1 MSKEEIKE
9 TPTGDLEQG
18 EFKIKKKPKKLAN
31 KKKEEPI
38 KVDLSKKPEEEPAK
52 IDLSKTKEDAVQEP
66 STEKVVLQSDEEKE
80 EPKVELQEVGQI
92 STEETTTTKSE
103 EEKPVIEE
111 VVVNAVES
119 PIEPSVINEIKEEL
133 EYKPELELPE
143 NVEKLVSFMKETGG
157 NIEDYVRL
165 NADYSNVKD
174 DVLLNEYYK
183 KTRPHLDDEEINFIM
198 QDNFSFDEEVDE
210 ERFVRKQKLAY
221 KEEVAKAKNF
231 LEQMK
236 SKYYDEIKLRPSVT
250 NEQKKAMDFFQRYSK
265 EQQQITSKR
274 NEFVDKT
281 KNFFQEQFKGFEF
294 NVGEKA
300 FRYNVSNPQDM
311 ISNQTDVSKFINK
324 FMDKNGNINDMEAY
338 HKAIYAARN
347 ADRLAQ
353 HFYEQG
359 KADATRDVIA
369 KSKNINNETRPVATE
384 ATMPNGW
391 KVRAITGVDSSKLKI
406 KKKS

>member
-1 MSKEEIKE
+1 MATKEKVEAEVDSKQPLKMKRKPGRPKKLTQEKKVTKLEIKE
-9 TPTGDLEQG
+9 EKKDAVPEQSTGVVD
-18 EFKIKKKPKKLAN
+18 AN
-31 KKKEEPI
+31 KQTEDVEKVEERASQPRLEEITKEEV
-38 KVDLSKKPEEEPAK
+38 KDENEN
-52 IDLSKTKEDAVQEP
+52 KEI
-66 STEKVVLQSDEEKE
+66 
-80 EPKVELQEVGQI
+80 EVI
-92 STEETTTTKSE
+92 
-103 EEKPVIEE
+103 EEKPVEE
-111 VVVNAVES
+111 V
-119 PIEPSVINEIKEEL
+119 KEEPVV
-133 EYKPELELPE
+133 EPVVEQPSSNLPE
-143 NVEKLVSFMKETGG
+143 NVDKLIKFMEETGG
-157 NIEDYVRL
+157 TFEDYVTL
-165 NADYSNVKD
+165 NKDYSKYD
-174 DVLLNEYYK
+174 DKLLIREYYK
-183 KTRPHLDDEEINFIM
+183 KTRPHLDDDEINFVM
-198 QDNFSFDEEVDE
+198 QDNFSYDEEVDE

-250 NEQKKAMDFFQRYSK
+250 NEQKKAMDFFQRYSQ
-265 EQQQITSKR
+265 EQQQITTKR
-274 NEFVDKT
+274 SEFVDKT

-311 ISNQTDVSKFINK
+311 ISSQTDVSKFINK
-324 FMDKNGNINDMEAY
+324 FMDKNGNVSDMEAY

-369 KSKNINNETRPVATE
+369 KSKNISNDTRPVATE
-384 ATMPNGW
+384 TTMPNGW
-391 KVRAITGVDSSKLKI
+391 KVRAISGVDNSKLKI

>member
-1 MSKEEIKE
+1 MAKVEAEVDSKEPLKMKRK
-9 TPTGDLEQG
+9 PGR
-18 EFKIKKKPKKLAN
+18 PKKLTQE
-31 KKKEEPI
+31 KK
-38 KVDLSKKPEEEPAK
+38 V
-52 IDLSKTKEDAVQEP
+52 TK
-66 STEKVVLQSDEEKE
+66 L
-80 EPKVELQEVGQI
+80 
-92 STEETTTTKSE
+92 
-103 EEKPVIEE
+103 
-111 VVVNAVES
+111 
-119 PIEPSVINEIKEEL
+119 EIKEE
-133 EYKPELELPE
+133 KKDAVPEQSTGVVDANKQAE
-143 NVEKLVSFMKETGG
+143 NVEKVEKGTSEPRLEEITKEVENKDENKEIEVIHEKPVEEVKEEPVVEPVVEQPVSDLPANVNKLIEFMKETGG
-157 NIEDYVRL
+157 TVEDYVTL
-165 NADYSNVKD
+165 NKDYSKYDDKLLVK
-174 DVLLNEYYK
+174 EYYK

-250 NEQKKAMDFFQRYSK
+250 NEQKKAMDFFQRYSQ

-324 FMDKNGNINDMEAY
+324 FMDKNGNVSDMEAY

-359 KADATRDVIA
+359 KADATRDVSA
-369 KSKNINNETRPVATE
+369 KSKNISNESRPVATE

>member
-1 MSKEEIKE
+1 MAKVEAEVESKQPLKMKRK
-9 TPTGDLEQG
+9 PGR
-18 EFKIKKKPKKLAN
+18 PKKLTQE
-31 KKKEEPI
+31 KKVTKLEI
-38 KVDLSKKPEEEPAK
+38 
-52 IDLSKTKEDAVQEP
+52 KEDAVPEQ
-66 STEKVVLQSDEEKE
+66 STGVVDANKQTEDVEKVEERASEPRLEEITKEEVKDENENKEVEVINEKPVEEVKE
-80 EPKVELQEVGQI
+80 EPVVEPVV
-92 STEETTTTKSE
+92 EES
-103 EEKPVIEE
+103 
-111 VVVNAVES
+111 S
-119 PIEPSVINEIKEEL
+119 SS
-133 EYKPELELPE
+133 LPE
-143 NVEKLVSFMKETGG
+143 NVDKLIKFMEETGG
-157 NIEDYVRL
+157 TVEDYVTL
-165 NADYSNVKD
+165 NKDYSKYD
-174 DVLLNEYYK
+174 DKLLIKEYYK
-183 KTRPHLDDEEINFIM
+183 KTRPHLDDDEINFVM
-198 QDNFSFDEEVDE
+198 QDNFSYDEEVDE

-250 NEQKKAMDFFQRYSK
+250 NEQKKAMDFFQRYSQ

-324 FMDKNGNINDMEAY
+324 FMDKNGNVNDMEAY

-369 KSKNINNETRPVATE
+369 KSKNISNDSRPVATE

>member
-1 MSKEEIKE
+1 MAKVEAEVDSKQPLKMKRK
-9 TPTGDLEQG
+9 PGR
-18 EFKIKKKPKKLAN
+18 PKKLTQE
-31 KKKEEPI
+31 KKVTKLEI
-38 KVDLSKKPEEEPAK
+38 
-52 IDLSKTKEDAVQEP
+52 KEDAVPEQ
-66 STEKVVLQSDEEKE
+66 STGVVDANKQTEDVEKVEERASEPRLEEITKE
-80 EPKVELQEVGQI
+80 EVKDENENKEIEVI
-92 STEETTTTKSE
+92 
-103 EEKPVIEE
+103 EEKPVEE
-111 VVVNAVES
+111 V
-119 PIEPSVINEIKEEL
+119 KEEPVV
-133 EYKPELELPE
+133 EPVVEQPSYNLPE
-143 NVEKLVSFMKETGG
+143 NVDKLIKFMEETGG
-157 NIEDYVRL
+157 TFEDYVTL
-165 NADYSNVKD
+165 NKDYSKYD
-174 DVLLNEYYK
+174 DKLLIREYYK
-183 KTRPHLDDEEINFIM
+183 KTRPHLDDDEINFVM
-198 QDNFSFDEEVDE
+198 QDNFSYDEEVDE

-250 NEQKKAMDFFQRYSK
+250 NEQKKAMDFFQRYSQ
-265 EQQQITSKR
+265 EQQQITTKR

-324 FMDKNGNINDMEAY
+324 FMDKNGNVSDMEAY

-369 KSKNINNETRPVATE
+369 KSKNISNDTRPVATE
-384 ATMPNGW
+384 TTMPNGW
-391 KVRAITGVDSSKLKI
+391 KVRAISGVDNSKLKI